1 MKKLLTGLC
10 LLSVLGSGT
19 VQAKVKLPEIL
30 SDNMVLQQQTEVNL
44 WGTATPNA
52 EVHISPSWSRKTITV
67 QADSNGN
74 WTARLATPSASYT
87 PQQIDFSDG
96 DHTRLTNIL
105 IGEVWFCSGQSN
117 MEMPLNG
124 FWNCPIENANET
136 IATAGEWKGIRVA
149 TIAKTG
155 ALSPQEQVKGNWQET
170 NPDTAPWFSA
180 TAFSFAQMLNR
191 VLQVP
196 VGIISCAWGGSRVEG
211 WLPEEIVKNYP
222 DVDLKKE
229 IQVPEQGQEWNYL
242 TPIAMYNGMLYPLR
256 HYTIKGFLWYQGE
269 SNVGKHDTYTE
280 RLKTMVDRWRKD
292 FSQGELPFYIVEIA
306 PYDYGEGISGALLRE
321 AQFRA
326 ASTLANSGIV
336 CTNDLVYPFEKPQIH
351 PCQKREV
358 GNRLAYLALNKTY
371 GYQSIAADY
380 PTYRSMDI
388 HGDTAEITFDHASD
402 GFSPWSGIEG
412 FEIAGADQ
420 VFYPATA
427 TLDTN
432 KKTILV
438 KSDKVKEPVAV
449 RYCFRNFQTGNLK
462 NHRGMPVIPFRTD
475 QW

>member
-1 MKKLLTGLC
+1 M
-10 LLSVLGSGT
+10 
-19 VQAKVKLPEIL
+19 
-30 SDNMVLQQQTEVNL
+30 
-44 WGTATPNA
+44 
-52 EVHISPSWSRKTITV
+52 
-67 QADSNGN
+67 
-74 WTARLATPSASYT
+74 
-87 PQQIDFSDG
+87 
-96 DHTRLTNIL
+96 
-105 IGEVWFCSGQSN
+105 
-117 MEMPLNG
+117 
-124 FWNCPIENANET
+124 
-136 IATAGEWKGIRVA
+136 
-149 TIAKTG
+149 
-155 ALSPQEQVKGNWQET
+155 
-170 NPDTAPWFSA
+170 
-180 TAFSFAQMLNR
+180 
-191 VLQVP
+191 
-196 VGIISCAWGGSRVEG
+196 
-211 WLPEEIVKNYP
+211 
-222 DVDLKKE
+222 KKE

-242 TPIAMYNGMLYPLR
+242 TPIAMYNGMLHPLR